1 MSKEFLYDVARMK
14 DVSNDLQAISS
25 NIHQLS
31 ATINNAKNSITNMES
46 LGFLDTKY
54 TRVEQIETNLLDSI
68 LAGIED
74 YQLMISKNAADV
86 AGTDNQIASQIEGAS
101 K

>member
-1 MSKEFLYDVARMK
+1 MSKEFLYDVTGMK
-14 DVSNDLQAISS
+14 DVSSDLQAITS

-31 ATINNAKNSITNMES
+31 VTINSAKNSITNMES

-54 TRVEQIETNLLDSI
+54 IRVEQIETNLLDSI
-68 LAGIED
+68 LTGIED
-74 YQLMISKNAADV
+74 YQMMISKNAADV
-86 AGTDNQIASQIEGAS
+86 AGTDNQLASQIEGAS